1 MSFINH
7 EAGLAGVN
15 VNHVAEPLGPVHA
28 PAPPGGCTPPT
39 CGPSSGGQKEMTTPQ
54 AILGLGP
61 RGGLGDEGS
70 FGGALLASYL
80 YKGEAISPH
89 ISPSAEVSAS
99 AKTKETSVAAMV
111 REIAMAA
118 SREFTVDEITKDV
131 VKSPSISPHPAT
143 PEEWQPWRT
152 RVSNTLGRLAKQGLL
167 ERVQGKKGTYRRAST
182 STETDQAD
190 VVAKSIIPETPQ
202 VEAAF
207 QKDRWLSFREANRM
221 KPPETPGEPLTIN
234 LPLHLERE
242 FRVFA
247 KNIVVVGAVT
257 NSCKTTLAINLA
269 RMNMN
274 INQVTYINSEMSE
287 AGSAIVWKRSTPGST
302 EGSPSSFS
310 KKTLTPLTSWANRFP
325 NISRGW

>member
-1 MSFINH
+1 
-7 EAGLAGVN
+7 
-15 VNHVAEPLGPVHA
+15 
-28 PAPPGGCTPPT
+28 
-39 CGPSSGGQKEMTTPQ
+39 
-54 AILGLGP
+54 
-61 RGGLGDEGS
+61 
-70 FGGALLASYL
+70 
-80 YKGEAISPH
+80 
-89 ISPSAEVSAS
+89 VSAS